1 MTNRN
6 LAHTLGAVANQMH
19 VVVGVTSALRRSR
32 GADAQQL
39 VDLERA
45 VAGVTRVLRHLQP
58 KTLERDT

>member
-6 LAHTLGAVANQMH
+6 LAHTLGAVANQIQA
-19 VVVGVTSALRRSR
+19 VVGLTSELRRSR
-32 GADAQQL
+32 GADAQNL

-45 VAGVTRVLRHLQP
+45 VDGVIRVRRHLQP